1 MLLPFEVLSYKEK
14 VMNPEYSAEQ
24 TVAAPG
30 KGKTYNIVINAQ
42 QETVSDHHLTYEQV
56 VRLAFPA
63 GPFDILY
70 SVTYATPRGHDG
82 TLAPGQKTVIKDGM
96 SFNVIKTNRS

>member
-1 MLLPFEVLSYKEK
+1 MSEEASINQVNASKGKEK
-14 VMNPEYSAEQ
+14 
-24 TVAAPG
+24 TFL
-30 KGKTYNIVINAQ
+30 IVINGQ
-42 QETVSDHHLTYEQV
+42 QETVHDHHLTYEQV

-70 SVTYATPRGHDG
+70 SVTYANLHGHDG
-82 TLAPGQKTVIKDGM
+82 TLAPGQKVTIKEGT

>member
-1 MLLPFEVLSYKEK
+1 
-14 VMNPEYSAEQ
+14 MNSEHSAEQ
-24 TVAAPG
+24 TAAAPS
-30 KGKTYNIVINAQ
+30 KEKTYDIVINGQ

-56 VRLAFPA
+56 VRLAFPE

-70 SVTYATPRGHDG
+70 SVSYANPHGHDG
-82 TLAPGQKTVIKDGM
+82 TLAPGQKTVVKDGM

>member
-1 MLLPFEVLSYKEK
+1 MNSEQSAGESGKEK
-14 VMNPEYSAEQ
+14 
-24 TVAAPG
+24 
-30 KGKTYNIVINAQ
+30 TYTIVINGQ

-70 SVTYATPRGHDG
+70 SVSYANPHGHDG
-82 TLAPGQKTVIKDGM
+82 TLAPGQKTVVKDGM